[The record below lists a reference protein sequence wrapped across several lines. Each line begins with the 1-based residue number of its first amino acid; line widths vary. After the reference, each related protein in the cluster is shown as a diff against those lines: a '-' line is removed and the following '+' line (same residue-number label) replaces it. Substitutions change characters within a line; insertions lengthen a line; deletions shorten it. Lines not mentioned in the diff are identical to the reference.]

1 MVHQYKLNGYNIVI
15 DAFSG
20 SVHSVDDVAYDI
32 IAMYEKGRDEIVKA
46 ITGKYNIPESE
57 VLSCIDDV
65 AALKKN
71 KQLFCEDIY
80 ADKADAL
87 KSRNNVIK
95 ALCLHVAHI
104 CNLNCSYCFA
114 GQGKYKGERALM
126 SLDTAKRA
134 IDFLIENS
142 GSRTNLEVDFFGGEP
157 LMNIEVVKETVKY
170 ARSIEKDAGQHHM

>member
-65 AALKKN
+65 DALKKN

-134 IDFLIENS
+134 IDFLIEN
-142 GSRTNLEVDFFGGEP
+142 
-157 LMNIEVVKETVKY
+157 
-170 ARSIEKDAGQHHM
+170 